1 MFLSE
6 DIELFENEENID
18 SLINALD
25 AMDKSVRKS
34 AASALGRI
42 TAKHTEKDRLEVIN
56 QYHLKIQDFQEAT
69 KILEKQLFMVL
80 NKLSVMTPNEILLNG
95 YSDDFVESLYRHDTN
110 LQKLYTNFNSINP
123 PAGFE
128 TAHKLYL
135 KAIEYRI
142 LKHMCDIKYYIAIH
156 NNKENDYELRYIS
169 ESLNQKV
176 LETDRT
182 AQKAFYLAAVS
193 L

>member
-6 DIELFENEENID
+6 DIELFENEENING
-18 SLINALD
+18 LINALD
-25 AMDKSVRKS
+25 AMDQSVRKS

-42 TAKHTEKDRLEVIN
+42 TAKNAEEDHLKVIN
-56 QYHLKIQDFQEAT
+56 QYQQKVQDFKKAT
-69 KILEKQLFMVL
+69 KILEKQLFVVL
-80 NKLSVMTPNEILLNG
+80 NKLSVMKPDEILING
-95 YSDDFVESLYRHDTN
+95 YSEDFVESLYRHDTN
-110 LQKLYTNFNSINP
+110 LQKLYANFNSINP
-123 PAGFE
+123 PVGFE

-156 NNKENDYELRYIS
+156 NNNENDYELRQIS

-176 LETDRT
+176 LEADRT
-182 AQKAFYLAAVS
+182 AQKAFYIAAVS